1 MKTIISIFTLLLAFQ
16 STAQNLVP
24 NPSFEATN
32 GSFCEIMHASDF
44 NATSQNWTTP
54 TMGSPDLYSTTIPS
68 SCFYHQPN
76 STYNGPIGIKGSQLP
91 RTGDVMSAI
100 FVFTIQGLEQREY
113 LQVQLSTALTPGY
126 NYIVECY
133 VSLADSQEFATNQL
147 GMYLSEQ
154 AINSNSN
161 NALNYTPQV
170 TANDYITDTQK
181 WVRIADTIVATGAYT
196 YLTIG
201 NFSSDNQTPTIP
213 NPTSSGQAGTYGAY
227 YFIDDV
233 RVERLRELDTD
244 EYEFGD
250 YNTKH
255 KKVIKVVDFMGREVE
270 FKPNTPVIL
279 IYSDGSRK
287 RVIKSEQ

>member
-32 GSFCEIMHASDF
+32 GSFCEIMSTSDF

-68 SCFYHQPN
+68 SCFNHQPN
-76 STYNGPIGIKGSQLP
+76 STYDGPIGIKGSQLP

-201 NFSSDNQTPTIP
+201 
-213 NPTSSGQAGTYGAY
+213 